1 MPAVTIQGCCFHR
14 KQAGLWRKVCQI
26 KCSMLSMLSLS
37 GVRKWTKVH
46 LAIYIALD
54 IEVLTLFTTIK
65 AQNLKKKKKN

>member
-1 MPAVTIQGCCFHR
+1 
-14 KQAGLWRKVCQI
+14 
-26 KCSMLSMLSLS
+26 MLSLS

-65 AQNLKKKKKN
+65 AQNLKKKKELNCNLVTNEGILVSDD

>member
-1 MPAVTIQGCCFHR
+1 
-14 KQAGLWRKVCQI
+14 
-26 KCSMLSMLSLS
+26 MLSLS

-65 AQNLKKKKKN
+65 AQNLKKKKELKYNLVTNEGILVSDDYFYNS

>member
-1 MPAVTIQGCCFHR
+1 
-14 KQAGLWRKVCQI
+14 
-26 KCSMLSMLSLS
+26 MLSLS

-65 AQNLKKKKKN
+65 AQNLKKKEKRTEL

>member
-1 MPAVTIQGCCFHR
+1 
-14 KQAGLWRKVCQI
+14 
-26 KCSMLSMLSLS
+26 MLSLS

-54 IEVLTLFTTIK
+54 IEVLPLFTTIK

>member
-1 MPAVTIQGCCFHR
+1 
-14 KQAGLWRKVCQI
+14 
-26 KCSMLSMLSLS
+26 MLSLS

-65 AQNLKKKKKN
+65 AQNLKKKKELNYNLVTNEGILVSDD

>member
-1 MPAVTIQGCCFHR
+1 
-14 KQAGLWRKVCQI
+14 
-26 KCSMLSMLSLS
+26 MLSLS

-65 AQNLKKKKKN
+65 AQNLKKKKKNWTITLLQTKEFSSMTINFTSRKSLY

>member
-1 MPAVTIQGCCFHR
+1 
-14 KQAGLWRKVCQI
+14 
-26 KCSMLSMLSLS
+26 MLSLS

-65 AQNLKKKKKN
+65 AQNLKKIKELNYNLVTNEGILVSDD

>member
-1 MPAVTIQGCCFHR
+1 
-14 KQAGLWRKVCQI
+14 
-26 KCSMLSMLSLS
+26 MLSLS

-65 AQNLKKKKKN
+65 AQNLKKKKKKELNYNLVTNEGILVSDD

>member
-1 MPAVTIQGCCFHR
+1 
-14 KQAGLWRKVCQI
+14 
-26 KCSMLSMLSLS
+26 MLSLS

-65 AQNLKKKKKN
+65 AQNLKKKKRTELYLLQTKEFSSLTISFTSRKSLY